1 MGLIMKLQ
9 VNIQNCYGIGKFDK
23 EFDFSNENMFLIY
36 AQNGIFKTSFAKTLK
51 DIIDGK
57 TPKDNIFINRQS
69 NANVNI
75 DNNKPT
81 KDNLLV
87 INSFDEDFNSTE
99 SVTTF
104 MASKELKKE
113 YDNIFKSLEK
123 EKNELIKKLKKRT
136 GSSDCE
142 KELMQIFNSENTF
155 YEILSNYFNE
165 ISESKE
171 KYDFEYHDIFD
182 DKKVVK
188 GFLDKNIEL
197 LDEYINKYN
206 ELLSKSILFKNMDDG
221 SFGTDQVNNLMEALK
236 DNTFFKANHTIKI
249 GKKIITSNKELKDLA
264 QCEINR
270 IISNKELLDKFTKI
284 EKQIKN
290 IALRKFK
297 DIIQRNN
304 LLLNLKDYEYFR
316 KKVFISFLKEFE
328 IDIKLLIEN
337 YKNNKEA
344 ISNIIAEARKE
355 QKKWKN
361 IIDLFNSRLFVP
373 FTVSISN
380 QEEVILKEDAAQFS
394 FEFND
399 GDKKEIDTE
408 QLKQNLSMGEKKA
421 LYILQILFE
430 IEAKKEKNQDILLI
444 FDDIADS
451 FDYRNKYAIIE
462 YLNDMK
468 ELSNFKSIIMTHNFD
483 FYRTLGSRLGIT
495 RKNIFMTSKNEARE
509 INLMQGEY
517 LKAIIN
523 DLKKKSESNNI
534 AFISLIPFVR
544 NLIEYTKG
552 KDDND
557 YKTLTNCLHITNN
570 TNNLKVICINNI
582 INSVLNL
589 NIQHNNSQNLI
600 KDMIYNEA
608 QNILNDNN
616 LNPIY
621 IENKIV
627 LSISTRLKAE
637 EFMINKLTNK
647 NIFNKIK
654 NNQTRELFKAVENDI
669 SNEDKIILQKVLM
682 MSSENIHINSF
693 MYEPILDTSVEHLKA
708 LHEEINKLLIS

>member
-57 TPKDNIFINRQS
+57 TPKDNIFNKRMS
-69 NANVNI
+69 NANIKI
-75 DNNKPT
+75 DNNNPT

-87 INSFDEDFNSTE
+87 INSFDEDFNSAE

-123 EKNELIKKLKKRT
+123 EKSELIKKLKKRT

-165 ISESKE
+165 IAESKE

-188 GFLDKNIEL
+188 DFLDKNIEL

-206 ELLSKSILFKNMDDG
+206 ELLSKSILFKNMDGG
-221 SFGTDQVNNLMEALK
+221 SFGTNQVDNLTEALN
-236 DNTFFKANHTIKI
+236 DDAFFKANHTIKI
-249 GKKIITSNKELKDLA
+249 GEEIITSNKELKELA
-264 QCEINR
+264 QSEINR
-270 IISNKELLDKFTKI
+270 IINNKELLDKFTKI

-297 DIIQRNN
+297 DIIQRDNL
-304 LLLNLKDYEYFR
+304 LLLNLKDYEGFR

-328 IDIKLLIEN
+328 NDIKLLVDN
-337 YKNNKEA
+337 YKNQKEA
-344 ISNIIAEARKE
+344 ISNIIAEAKKE
-355 QKKWKN
+355 QEKWKN
-361 IIDLFNSRLFVP
+361 IVDLFNSRFFVP

-380 QEEVILKEDAAQFS
+380 QEEVILKEEVAQFS
-394 FEFND
+394 FEFYD
-399 GDKKEIDTE
+399 GDKMEIDTE

-421 LYILQILFE
+421 LYILQIIFE
-430 IEAKKEKNQDILLI
+430 IEAKREKNQDVLLI
-444 FDDIADS
+444 FDDVADS

-462 YLNDMK
+462 YINDIK
-468 ELSNFKSIIMTHNFD
+468 ESNNFKSIIMTHNFD
-483 FYRTLGSRLGIT
+483 FYRTLGCRLCISRE
-495 RKNIFMTSKNEARE
+495 NIFMVYKNEERE
-509 INLMQGEY
+509 IKLERGEY
-517 LKAIIN
+517 LKAVIN
-523 DLKKKSESNNI
+523 DLKKKSENSDI
-534 AFISLIPFVR
+534 KAFISLIPFVR

-552 KDDND
+552 ENDND
-557 YKTLTNCLHITNN
+557 YIMLTNCLHIKNDTN
-570 TNNLKVICINNI
+570 TLQAICINNI
-582 INSVLNL
+582 IKSIL
-589 NIQHNNSQNLI
+589 NIQSNNSQNLI

-627 LSISTRLKAE
+627 LSISIRLKAE
-637 EFMINKLTNK
+637 EFMIKKLINN
-647 NIFNKIK
+647 NILNEIK
-654 NNQTRELFKAVENDI
+654 NNQTRELFKAVKNNI
-669 SNEDKIILQKVLM
+669 SYKEKIILQKVLM
-682 MSSENIHINSF
+682 M
-693 MYEPILDTSVEHLKA
+693 TS
-708 LHEEINKLLIS
+708 

>member
-1 MGLIMKLQ
+1 MKLQ

-57 TPKDNIFINRQS
+57 TPKDNIFNKRMS
-69 NANVNI
+69 NANIKI
-75 DNNKPT
+75 DNNNPT

-87 INSFDEDFNSTE
+87 INSFDEDFNSAE

-123 EKNELIKKLKKRT
+123 EKSELIKKLKKRT

-165 ISESKE
+165 IAESKE

-188 GFLDKNIEL
+188 DFLDKNIEL

-206 ELLSKSILFKNMDDG
+206 ELLSKSILFKNMDGG
-221 SFGTDQVNNLMEALK
+221 SFGTNQVDNLTEALN
-236 DNTFFKANHTIKI
+236 DDAFFKANHTIKI
-249 GKKIITSNKELKDLA
+249 GEEIITSNKELKDLA
-264 QCEINR
+264 QSEINR
-270 IISNKELLDKFTKI
+270 IINNKELLDKFTKI

-297 DIIQRNN
+297 DIIQRDNL
-304 LLLNLKDYEYFR
+304 LLLNLKDYEGFR

-328 IDIKLLIEN
+328 NDIKLLVDN
-337 YKNNKEA
+337 YKNQKEA
-344 ISNIIAEARKE
+344 ISNIIAEAKKE
-355 QKKWKN
+355 QEKWKN
-361 IIDLFNSRLFVP
+361 IVDLFNSRFFVP

-380 QEEVILKEDAAQFS
+380 QEEVILKEEVAQFS
-394 FEFND
+394 FEFYD
-399 GDKKEIDTE
+399 GDKMEIDTE

-421 LYILQILFE
+421 LYILQIIFE
-430 IEAKKEKNQDILLI
+430 IEAKREKNQDVLLI
-444 FDDIADS
+444 FDDVADS

-462 YLNDMK
+462 YINDIK
-468 ELSNFKSIIMTHNFD
+468 ESNNFKSIIMTHNFD
-483 FYRTLGSRLGIT
+483 FYRTLGCRLCISRE
-495 RKNIFMTSKNEARE
+495 NIFMVYKNEERE
-509 INLMQGEY
+509 IKLERGEY
-517 LKAIIN
+517 LKAVIN
-523 DLKKKSESNNI
+523 DLKKKSENSDI
-534 AFISLIPFVR
+534 KAFISLIPFVR

-552 KDDND
+552 ENDND
-557 YKTLTNCLHITNN
+557 YIMLTNCLHIKNDTN
-570 TNNLKVICINNI
+570 TLQAICINNI
-582 INSVLNL
+582 IKSIL
-589 NIQHNNSQNLI
+589 NIQSNNSQNLI

-627 LSISTRLKAE
+627 LSISIRLKAE
-637 EFMINKLTNK
+637 EFMIKKLINN
-647 NIFNKIK
+647 NILNEIK
-654 NNQTRELFKAVENDI
+654 NNQTRELFKAVKNNI
-669 SNEDKIILQKVLM
+669 SYKEKIILQKVLM
-682 MSSENIHINSF
+682 M
-693 MYEPILDTSVEHLKA
+693 TS
-708 LHEEINKLLIS
+708 